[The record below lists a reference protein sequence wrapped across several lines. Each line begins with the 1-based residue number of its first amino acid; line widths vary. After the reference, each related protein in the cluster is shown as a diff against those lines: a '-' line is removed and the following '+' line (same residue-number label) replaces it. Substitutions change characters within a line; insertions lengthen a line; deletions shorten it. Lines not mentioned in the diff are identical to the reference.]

1 MTKDMLACV
10 DRSKAAERSGE
21 AAEALEWHQA
31 VPMFGRGRHRAL
43 LDRLAR
49 LGPDVPAWVWV
60 RWAIY
65 QAIRCEDRGS
75 ETADSHRVTL
85 RFVAE
90 NFHADLLSDCYQDNG
105 DPVKVSARVLGESW
119 AFHQLFAHEA
129 GGLRSFLA
137 EFAAS
142 GPLADHSALAACW
155 TEAPMGGWRLDPRGR
170 GGLLRIED
178 ASSGKGLEILDLGA
192 RAGDTGEGWVLGRL
206 VPSGVD
212 GLLMLDCPPL
222 AVSERLARE
231 VASAAHFE
239 RWAVIHT
246 AVMEGRLTPDALLR
260 EDYELAT
267 DVQELDLL
275 RFGTARRDL
284 DRVMGQL
291 WEGRDEVGRA
301 AYRILRRALDG
312 DVDEGDAA
320 YVAAAALNP
329 HAQDEAPR
337 RLLRPGQYDVW
348 ARWAALVPEPGRGR
362 LMEIARSSQA
372 AA

>member
-1 MTKDMLACV
+1 
-10 DRSKAAERSGE
+10 
-21 AAEALEWHQA
+21 
-31 VPMFGRGRHRAL
+31 
-43 LDRLAR
+43 
-49 LGPDVPAWVWV
+49 
-60 RWAIY
+60 
-65 QAIRCEDRGS
+65 
-75 ETADSHRVTL
+75 
-85 RFVAE
+85 
-90 NFHADLLSDCYQDNG
+90 
-105 DPVKVSARVLGESW
+105 
-119 AFHQLFAHEA
+119 
-129 GGLRSFLA
+129 
-137 EFAAS
+137 
-142 GPLADHSALAACW
+142 
-155 TEAPMGGWRLDPRGR
+155 MGGWRLDPRGR

-178 ASSGKGLEILDLGA
+178 ASSGKGLEVLDLGA
-192 RAGDTGEGWVLGRL
+192 RAGDTGEGWVLGRV

-212 GLLMLDCPPL
+212 GLLMFDCPPL

-231 VASAAHFE
+231 VASAGHFE
-239 RWAVIHT
+239 RLAVIHT
-246 AVMEGRLTPDALLR
+246 AVMEGRLAPDALLR

-284 DRVMGQL
+284 DRVMAQL
-291 WEGRDEVGRA
+291 REGRDEVGRA

-362 LMEIARSSQA
+362 LMEIARSLQA